1 METSLFIPALSKTLP
16 ESCLQGLAVYLALQL
31 LFALFKKSTPLLC
44 FNLYYAATVFLFLGF
59 LFTFFNHYLEAKDT
73 VFNGT
78 FLTNTSVVSKVAIV
92 SKPQVWLQ
100 ISYWT
105 SHYAYT
111 ISGLYLI
118 GLIFCVLRLMLG
130 LINISWFK
138 SSKYLQFEDQLS
150 AQVRTLV
157 SNFNLLKTV
166 SVFLSDKIQVPL
178 TIGFLKP
185 IIVFPIALVNQLS
198 AEQTEA
204 ILLHELAHIKRND
217 YLLNLIISLIQSFL
231 FFNPL
236 VWLMGREINKYR
248 EQCCDDLVLDKTQHQ
263 LAYARALLLIEE
275 NRSAQLMLALASNG
289 KKYTLLN
296 RIKRITNMKTNE
308 PSPQN
313 KLIILLL
320 AITTIGLS
328 VAWNFPS
335 KKTLKHLTVHNFK
348 VIKEALDSTHVEQ
361 FSNKTIDYPAHKPAK
376 KFKPA
381 NRKFTVNSFID
392 TVIKS
397 KNRFK
402 IVLED
407 STGNKKEYN
416 SIEELPADAQKE
428 FLKQNQKIGSLMNY
442 NFNSVPMTNFKM
454 LDRLNDTVFLSS
466 PQRKKQAE
474 EMRKQGL
481 EMRKQFNSLQWKKQ
495 MADIRK
501 QTETLRKRFNSPEW
515 KKQQED
521 IRKQAEEIRKQFNS
535 PEWKKQQANISK
547 QVEESIK
554 KEVDSVRKNWKNSN
568 DYQPKQIVVPQKQL
582 EPEKL

>member
-16 ESCLQGLAVYLALQL
+16 ESCLQGLVVYLALQL
-31 LFALFKKSTPLLC
+31 LFALFKKSTPLLR
-44 FNLYYAATVFLFLGF
+44 FNLYYAATVFLFIGF
-59 LFTFFNHYLEAKDT
+59 LFTFFEHYQEAQVT
-73 VFNGT
+73 VFDKA
-78 FLTNTSVVSKVAIV
+78 LLQNTSSVNIISTV
-92 SKPQVWLQ
+92 SKPQLWIQLG
-100 ISYWT
+100 YWT

-118 GLIFCVLRLMLG
+118 GLIFCVLRLSIG
-130 LINISWFK
+130 LININWFK
-138 SSKYLQFEDQLS
+138 NSGQLQTENHIS
-150 AQVRTLV
+150 AQVQKLSTH
-157 SNFNLLKTV
+157 FNLLKTV

-217 YLLNLIISLIQSFL
+217 YLLNLILSLIQSFL

-236 VWLMGREINKYR
+236 VWLMSREINKYR
-248 EQCCDDLVLDKTQHQ
+248 EQCCDDMVLDKTQHQ

-275 NRSAQLMLALASNG
+275 NRSAQLTLALASNG

-296 RIKRITNMKTNE
+296 RIKRITNMKTND

-320 AITTIGLS
+320 AIATIGLS

-348 VIKEALDSTHVEQ
+348 VIKEALDSIHVEQ

-397 KNRFK
+397 KNKFK

-407 STGNKKEYN
+407 SIGNKKEYN
-416 SIEELPADAQKE
+416 SIEELPTDAQKE

-466 PQRKKQAE
+466 PQWKKQAE

-554 KEVDSVRKNWKNSN
+554 REVDSVRKNWKNTN
-568 DYQPKQIVVPQKQL
+568 DYQLKDAVPQKQL
-582 EPEKL
+582 HP